1 MNLRLP
7 FSAAYVRVI
16 YIHLYPRVSI
26 LRIADHD
33 RIVLNGAA
41 GFIDI
46 SESRLSRFCGSRTEL
61 LIVSCQPSRCCP
73 SRTHSFR
80 RLVLWSAR
88 YRLHTWHHL
97 LIVPPHI
104 IMHASKRDLY
114 TCMPV
119 AQCAVITSS
128 FCNSACFL
136 DRAPISLALNVPF
149 GFLA

>member
-41 GFIDI
+41 CFIDI
-46 SESRLSRFCGSRTEL
+46 SESRLSRFCGSRTES

-104 IMHASKRDLY
+104 IMHASKRDLLH
-114 TCMPV
+114 MHASGPV
-119 AQCAVITSS
+119 RRYHL
-128 FCNSACFL
+128 FFL
-136 DRAPISLALNVPF
+136 QFRLFPGSRANLTRT
-149 GFLA
+149 